1 MGSLWRF
8 YLSDLF
14 TLRPLQIV
22 NCSSHIPILACFPVE
37 ISIQRMCV
45 FLCKTL
51 SWITSTKKVLE
62 IELRA
67 SGMQVFQ
74 KAKSRSY
81 KVSSDLNRESDR
93 VVPRSIAQHK
103 SQDQHRLKAKK
114 AGT

>member
-67 SGMQVFQ
+67 SGMQAMTLIHLLTAHEDP
-74 KAKSRSY
+74 AKIITRSET
-81 KVSSDLNRESDR
+81 S
-93 VVPRSIAQHK
+93 
-103 SQDQHRLKAKK
+103 
-114 AGT
+114 